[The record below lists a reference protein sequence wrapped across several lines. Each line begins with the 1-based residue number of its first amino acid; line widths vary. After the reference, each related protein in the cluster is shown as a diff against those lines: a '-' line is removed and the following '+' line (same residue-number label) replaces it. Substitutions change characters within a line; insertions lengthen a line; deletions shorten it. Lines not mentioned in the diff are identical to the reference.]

1 MLKYWSRSP
10 EISVDDVA
18 KRVGSFAL
26 IVYDINVSSLD
37 SGEKESL
44 AFLRPV
50 FRRFNCPRLIYVKP
64 GYVLC
69 VFDDLLS
76 SDLMLPSST
85 HTRMVVAGPRS
96 ENWKGRATKEGGVI

>member
-1 MLKYWSRSP
+1 MLKDWSRSP

-64 GYVLC
+64 DYVLC
-69 VFDDLLS
+69 VFDDQASLK
-76 SDLMLPSST
+76 DCFET
-85 HTRMVVAGPRS
+85 IG
-96 ENWKGRATKEGGVI
+96 GGVRNKFRLRCPD

>member
-26 IVYDINVSSLD
+26 IVYDINVSSFD

-69 VFDDLLS
+69 VFDDQASLK
-76 SDLMLPSST
+76 DCFET
-85 HTRMVVAGPRS
+85 IG
-96 ENWKGRATKEGGVI
+96 GGVRNKFRLRCPD